1 MTNQFEYTPDQYL
14 SLIYHRIGLV
24 VRTEP
29 STYVTNI
36 EKQKKD
42 FGQFFRADVLFPYLS
57 DEIALQYS
65 ALMKPKEELLPYW
78 KTDPK
83 GSCLPTLLLG
93 VSGSGKTH
101 TITEYG
107 AQGFIL
113 YFTAAMRPQ
122 DKDFYSTFMV
132 GMVEKEM
139 NRVALTPT
147 DYTNG
152 IQLSDKKEKIGAKV
166 IQFFLFLKLAAL
178 LCLLKK
184 YPNMTPGMFFFD
196 QLNGRSKYYLQLMY
210 QCQNDFGDFCKYSD
224 NQLIRMVAQEIRT
237 CTQDK
242 FKIGIAFDECN
253 VYNDTL
259 SNYYTSTST
268 TEQRGLYTAI
278 ARQTNDMLDI
288 FDVILE
294 AGTSFSLNGMRLA
307 ESAHGEGKNKL
318 RLVFEYLY
326 ATSQITVQYLRDNL
340 NVEGCEKILEEE
352 FNEEIMNLNGRFR
365 LTTGVLNS
373 ITTIVQKSSTKEQAL
388 TSAMKQS
395 YNTMKKSVTTA
406 ITEKL
411 QDERSERLL
420 NMIIN
425 LCVAMDMTN
434 EIKFEAKHNHL
445 DFMALGLCHLQEIQ
459 GTKLF
464 VVAEMICFD
473 IVPQVLLDVYKTS
486 IQEQNVIYRA
496 LDMFKGYRDNTMRG
510 KLLEPVI
517 VAAFSY
523 QGVIQDMIQKCDVYT
538 KDGIVKDADKVQFFQ
553 QQQYAW
559 LNEVQVE
566 NYEFIGQKDPLHHL
580 SDPDNNKR
588 IVCDI
593 RNECSLDFCTR
604 QDDIFVG
611 GAIKLYLQGR
621 PRKEWKNLAYATRK
635 NNSQANVRECYKM
648 NRGKND
654 ESLNKNCTNEREDL
668 LRFVEDEIKHFLFVT
683 IMLPKGQGD
692 QKMNLE
698 QGDVWIDV
706 DIDTLNVL
714 IKSEPVMS
722 AIKAVYEAN
731 FREEMPS
738 ITNPIHNKVGVGD
751 KTTWRKRKIDEIQQS
766 ISQVAQKFIKFSD
779 DFGVSKLNSIQM
791 GGAKSAGGQEQQTQE
806 RK

>member
-1 MTNQFEYTPDQYL
+1 
-14 SLIYHRIGLV
+14 
-24 VRTEP
+24 
-29 STYVTNI
+29 
-36 EKQKKD
+36 
-42 FGQFFRADVLFPYLS
+42 
-57 DEIALQYS
+57 
-65 ALMKPKEELLPYW
+65 
-78 KTDPK
+78 
-83 GSCLPTLLLG
+83 
-93 VSGSGKTH
+93 
-101 TITEYG
+101 
-107 AQGFIL
+107 
-113 YFTAAMRPQ
+113 
-122 DKDFYSTFMV
+122 
-132 GMVEKEM
+132 
-139 NRVALTPT
+139 
-147 DYTNG
+147 
-152 IQLSDKKEKIGAKV
+152 
-166 IQFFLFLKLAAL
+166 
-178 LCLLKK
+178 
-184 YPNMTPGMFFFD
+184 
-196 QLNGRSKYYLQLMY
+196 
-210 QCQNDFGDFCKYSD
+210 
-224 NQLIRMVAQEIRT
+224 
-237 CTQDK
+237 
-242 FKIGIAFDECN
+242 
-253 VYNDTL
+253 
-259 SNYYTSTST
+259 
-268 TEQRGLYTAI
+268 
-278 ARQTNDMLDI
+278 
-288 FDVILE
+288 
-294 AGTSFSLNGMRLA
+294 
-307 ESAHGEGKNKL
+307 
-318 RLVFEYLY
+318 
-326 ATSQITVQYLRDNL
+326 
-340 NVEGCEKILEEE
+340 
-352 FNEEIMNLNGRFR
+352 
-365 LTTGVLNS
+365 
-373 ITTIVQKSSTKEQAL
+373 
-388 TSAMKQS
+388 MKQS

-593 RNECSLDFCTR
+593 RNECGLDFCTR

-621 PRKEWKNLAYATRK
+621 PRKEWKNLACATRK

-706 DIDTLNVL
+706 DVDTLNVL
-714 IKSEPVMS
+714 IKSQPVMS

-791 GGAKSAGGQEQQTQE
+791 GGGGQSGGSGQQQFNMLRVSVQCGEYDVDVEAETFDEMIRAVSQQLGFEIKHFLYEKQNKRKAIINSTLTFNSLKNELNGE
-806 RK
+806 RVVVVPVPVRNE

>member
-1 MTNQFEYTPDQYL
+1 
-14 SLIYHRIGLV
+14 
-24 VRTEP
+24 
-29 STYVTNI
+29 
-36 EKQKKD
+36 
-42 FGQFFRADVLFPYLS
+42 
-57 DEIALQYS
+57 
-65 ALMKPKEELLPYW
+65 
-78 KTDPK
+78 
-83 GSCLPTLLLG
+83 
-93 VSGSGKTH
+93 
-101 TITEYG
+101 
-107 AQGFIL
+107 
-113 YFTAAMRPQ
+113 
-122 DKDFYSTFMV
+122 
-132 GMVEKEM
+132 
-139 NRVALTPT
+139 
-147 DYTNG
+147 
-152 IQLSDKKEKIGAKV
+152 
-166 IQFFLFLKLAAL
+166 
-178 LCLLKK
+178 
-184 YPNMTPGMFFFD
+184 
-196 QLNGRSKYYLQLMY
+196 
-210 QCQNDFGDFCKYSD
+210 
-224 NQLIRMVAQEIRT
+224 
-237 CTQDK
+237 
-242 FKIGIAFDECN
+242 
-253 VYNDTL
+253 
-259 SNYYTSTST
+259 
-268 TEQRGLYTAI
+268 
-278 ARQTNDMLDI
+278 
-288 FDVILE
+288 
-294 AGTSFSLNGMRLA
+294 
-307 ESAHGEGKNKL
+307 
-318 RLVFEYLY
+318 
-326 ATSQITVQYLRDNL
+326 
-340 NVEGCEKILEEE
+340 
-352 FNEEIMNLNGRFR
+352 
-365 LTTGVLNS
+365 
-373 ITTIVQKSSTKEQAL
+373 
-388 TSAMKQS
+388 
-395 YNTMKKSVTTA
+395 
-406 ITEKL
+406 
-411 QDERSERLL
+411 
-420 NMIIN
+420 
-425 LCVAMDMTN
+425 
-434 EIKFEAKHNHL
+434 
-445 DFMALGLCHLQEIQ
+445 
-459 GTKLF
+459 
-464 VVAEMICFD
+464 MICFD

-593 RNECSLDFCTR
+593 RNECGLDFCAR

-621 PRKEWKNLAYATRK
+621 PKEEWKNLAYATRK

-766 ISQVAQKFIKFSD
+766 ISQVAQKSLDKNNQRLYDSLKDADNRSRWLEENSTSLREYTNKLLSGGKVESGQAFILGLRNRITTISHTSD
-779 DFGVSKLNSIQM
+779 VRDGKYVERLLNRTVDGKHVFQGLLDISVCVDGVERKATILTMGTGDSSNYLLEKGNNVMGALFTSSLANLLNELDTLRRLGETDPKNIIDKIGLNDTVKARQLNLFAMMDKGGAFYLERVCKNVVVLPSDADPIDSLARNDLEITKLPAGQYDVDGKTQLDASSHIFGVDLNDPAIDLSSTI
-791 GGAKSAGGQEQQTQE
+791 KEQDYTRMEDIVKKHME
-806 RK
+806 RKMSEHWKKTTAATVDRLISDQIPRDLTSKSVGEWVDMFMENPRVTKYLDLRLAELAKQSYHDLNAEFKKEYSYAADRDLVSAVTYFCKQMINEYRIGDLKHSEMKNVVFDSVEKIVYDEVDQEKLQEAMKKLEETISRSKEETRHASEEMKSMIELHGIESREAKLSETKLKDQKEKEKLEKTEYEKHKEYYEIKKGSVEERHDIRESQVKKMKSESKERRK